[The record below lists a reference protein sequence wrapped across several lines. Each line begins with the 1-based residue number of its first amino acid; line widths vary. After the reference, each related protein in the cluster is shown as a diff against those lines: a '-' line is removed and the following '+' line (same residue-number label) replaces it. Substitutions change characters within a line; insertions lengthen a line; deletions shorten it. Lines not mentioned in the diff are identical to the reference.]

1 METNQINV
9 FTAAVFGHFQEIQ
22 HAKKTR
28 GLRQLG
34 SDVRKT
40 DLFNRVDFNLACL
53 IEPVTVTHFD
63 MRPHPYSHA

>member
-1 METNQINV
+1 METNQIDV
-9 FTAAVFGHFQEIQ
+9 FAAAVFGHFEEIQ

-28 GLRQLG
+28 RLRQLG

-53 IEPVTVTHFD
+53 VEPVTITHFD
-63 MRPHPYSHA
+63 MRMSPYSHA